1 MRANPLQVGMQ
12 TRGAGD
18 DSDGC
23 DKHRPPRVGMSPIVI
38 LSLGPERRIDIRCF
52 VFPHRVVQV
61 KIEKYH
67 TRVPAA
73 GVHGQAGNQTIVSL
87 AMLDPRSIGKAP
99 CSSAKMKALKMRKS

>member
-38 LSLGPERRIDIRCF
+38 LSLCPERRIDIRCF
-52 VFPHRVVQV
+52 VFPHRVVQI
-61 KIEKYH
+61 KIETYH
-67 TRVPAA
+67 TRCPAT
-73 GVHGQAGNQTIVSL
+73 GYMGKPETRPLFHGPHWTRGQ
-87 AMLDPRSIGKAP
+87 LDSHRAAP
-99 CSSAKMKALKMRKS
+99 PK

>member
-38 LSLGPERRIDIRCF
+38 LSLCPERRIDIRCF

-61 KIEKYH
+61 KIEKYD
-67 TRVPAA
+67 TRFPAA
-73 GVHGQAGNQTIVSL
+73 GVMGKPETRRLFHWPYWTRGR
-87 AMLDPRSIGKAP
+87 LDR
-99 CSSAKMKALKMRKS
+99 SAKMKAVKMRKSRSK